1 MYMLRRDRWLVV
13 GLFTPGALLFVL
25 VILIPSVVSLRL
37 SVMEQ
42 SSLINEGTFVGLDNF
57 VSLAGQEQFWRDLWN
72 TTYYALV
79 SVAIQIVLG
88 VLFAL
93 LLHRSFRGRN
103 LARGLML
110 IPYVVPSIAVVI
122 VWRWMLAPKLGIID
136 SWLRGLGF
144 ESYNAFSIEY
154 AMATIIAISVWTWT
168 PFVVLVFLAAL
179 QTVPS
184 ELYESASM
192 DGATGWQQFW
202 QITVPVLKPVIAMI
216 VLLRGI
222 FMFNKF
228 DLVWLTTQGGPL
240 RATETLPILAY
251 MDTFRLRNVGEG
263 AAVAVVSLV
272 LLLAVATIYFKLLK
286 LDTEA

>member
-1 MYMLRRDRWLVV
+1 
-13 GLFTPGALLFVL
+13 
-25 VILIPSVVSLRL
+25 
-37 SVMEQ
+37 
-42 SSLINEGTFVGLDNF
+42 
-57 VSLAGQEQFWRDLWN
+57 
-72 TTYYALV
+72 
-79 SVAIQIVLG
+79 
-88 VLFAL
+88 
-93 LLHRSFRGRN
+93 
-103 LARGLML
+103 
-110 IPYVVPSIAVVI
+110 VI

-144 ESYNAFSIEY
+144 ESFNAFSIEY

-184 ELYESASM
+184 ELYESAAM

-202 QITVPVLKPVIAMI
+202 KITVPVLKPVIAMI

-263 AAVAVVSLV
+263 SAVAVVSLV
-272 LLLAVATIYFKLLK
+272 VLLAVATIYFKLLK
-286 LDTEA
+286 LDSEV